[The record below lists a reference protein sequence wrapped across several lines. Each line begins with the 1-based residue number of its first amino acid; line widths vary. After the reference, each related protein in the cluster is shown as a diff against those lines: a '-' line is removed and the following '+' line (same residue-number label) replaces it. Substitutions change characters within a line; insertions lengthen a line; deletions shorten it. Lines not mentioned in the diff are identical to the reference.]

1 MRLLFAPTKPAV
13 RRAKRHQS
21 SNDSESINFDTPEN
35 SEVSE
40 REEGQEKAGQKGEPR
55 KFYPNTGILLFE
67 RITSENLSAG

>member
-40 REEGQEKAGQKGEPR
+40 REEGQEKAGQKGEH
-55 KFYPNTGILLFE
+55 TGILSTSRPLFE
-67 RITSENLSAG
+67 RITSKNLSAG